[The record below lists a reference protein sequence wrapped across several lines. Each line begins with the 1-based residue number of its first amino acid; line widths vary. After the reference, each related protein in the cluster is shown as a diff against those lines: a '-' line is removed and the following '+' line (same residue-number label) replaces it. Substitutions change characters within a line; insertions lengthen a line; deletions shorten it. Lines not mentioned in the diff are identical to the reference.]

1 MKKLLVVTESHT
13 FSDDKEELCIPEE
26 YEIRGWIGEHL
37 AVVRAELDVKM
48 EDMKKEQRR
57 QFDELKKLLD
67 GTARQLVEHQKEFE
81 RLEEQQKNLKNETA
95 ALWKAQQA
103 LKQGYDTLVDTLK
116 KDFISQLGGD
126 LQSNFA
132 PYLEKISKGVEE
144 LKQQGEENEQKMEA
158 VASGLRKQGDESERR
173 LGCIRRELE
182 FSAGL
187 VKALREGC
195 RAKISAAQDEL
206 SRLDEAL
213 SHSAGGA
220 QEKQGD

>member
-37 AVVRAELDVKM
+37 AGVRAGLDVEM

-57 QFDELKKLLD
+57 QFDELEKLID
-67 GTARQLVEHQKEFE
+67 GTARQLVEHQKELE
-81 RLEEQQKNLKNETA
+81 RLEEQQRNFKNETA

-103 LKQGYDTLVDTLK
+103 LKQGCDTLK
-116 KDFISQLGGD
+116 KDFISQLD
-126 LQSNFA
+126 NDVRTNFA
-132 PYLEKISKGVEE
+132 PYLEKISKGVET
-144 LKQQGEENEQKMEA
+144 LRKQGEENEQKMEA
-158 VASGLRKQGDESERR
+158 VASGLRKQGEESERR
-173 LGCIRRELE
+173 LGCIRRDLE

-195 RAKISAAQDEL
+195 QAKISAAQEEL
-206 SRLDEAL
+206 SRLEEAL